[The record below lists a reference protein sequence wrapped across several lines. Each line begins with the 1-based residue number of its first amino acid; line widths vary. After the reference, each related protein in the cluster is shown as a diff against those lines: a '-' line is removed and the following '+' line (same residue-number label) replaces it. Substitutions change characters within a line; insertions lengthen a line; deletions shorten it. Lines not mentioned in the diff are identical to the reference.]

1 MATITID
8 LEVTNT
14 DFSDIVDTACH
25 CIGYWADETEFDEP
39 HDEGDSPAK
48 LSISC
53 EDGEGIYEVTKA
65 DVEKAISLIIEG
77 KVSICNTVRSDI
89 ESAIKE
95 DDYGY
100 IDGYAADAIIQV
112 ACFGELIYG

>member
-1 MATITID
+1 MATIV
-8 LEVTNT
+8 LAFEVTNS
-14 DFSDIVDTACH
+14 DFSDIVDTACN
-25 CIGYWADETEFDEP
+25 CIDYWADEVEFDEP
-39 HDEGDSPAK
+39 HDENDPPAK

-53 EDGEGIYEVTKA
+53 EDGEGIYEVTRI
-65 DVEKAISLIIEG
+65 DVEEAMIRIVEG
-77 KVSICNTVRSDI
+77 KVSVCNTVRSDI
-89 ESAIKE
+89 ESAIRE